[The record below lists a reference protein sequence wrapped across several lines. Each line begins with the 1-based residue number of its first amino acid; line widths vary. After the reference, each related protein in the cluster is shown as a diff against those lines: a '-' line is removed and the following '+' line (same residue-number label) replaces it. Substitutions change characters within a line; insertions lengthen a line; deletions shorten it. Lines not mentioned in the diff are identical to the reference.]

1 MTDRE
6 LDESSNN
13 DGNEDLLEVSS
24 ELDDRGDAEFTN
36 PGDPSVDDEESLDE
50 DLLDGT
56 DTEFSVEES
65 IDTLQIDDPDET
77 NDDLDDEDYKAE
89 SADELADDDRV

>member
-13 DGNEDLLEVSS
+13 NGNEDLIEVSS

-36 PGDPSVDDEESLDE
+36 PGDPSVDDEETLDE
-50 DLLDGT
+50 GLLDGA
-56 DTEFSVEES
+56 DTEFGVEES
-65 IDTLQIDDPDET
+65 IDTLQIDDPDVT
-77 NDDLDDEDYKAE
+77 NDDLDDEDYEVESVAE
-89 SADELADDDRV
+89 LGGDDRV

>member
-6 LDESSNN
+6 LNESSDNN
-13 DGNEDLLEVSS
+13 GNEDLLEVSS

-36 PGDPSVDDEESLDE
+36 PGDPSVDDEETLDE
-50 DLLDGT
+50 DLLDGA
-56 DTEFSVEES
+56 DTEFGVENS

-77 NDDLDDEDYKAE
+77 NDDLDDEDYEVESVAE
-89 SADELADDDRV
+89 LGGDDRI